1 MTALTDDMKR
11 VVREQKL
18 GFVATVCPDGTPN
31 VSPKG
36 TVTVWDD
43 DHLVFLD
50 LRSPRTIENLTRNH
64 AIEINVVDPIRRKG
78 YRFKGEGT
86 VISDGEVFERVLDLF
101 QQERGI
107 PRGRARAA
115 VLTTIERAAPLLS
128 PVYDS
133 GVSEEEVAAN
143 WLAHHW
149 ALGQAGGAENDAGD
163 FVARFAEAWRDPDPA
178 VFRGFWHEDGWLLHP
193 TMEHPIAAESVP
205 QHVEGLMRALPDVS
219 LRVLRWASR
228 DDHLFI
234 EWELTGTLGD
244 ERLVVPGV
252 DRFTLRGGRAVE
264 GVAYFDTGAWSRNP
278 PSGAD
283 G

>member
-1 MTALTDDMKR
+1 MRPVFASSKAALRAFLPVSREMTALTDDMKR

-36 TVTVWDD
+36 TITVWDD

-50 LRSPRTIENLTRNH
+50 LRSPRTIENLARNH

-115 VLTTIERAAPLLS
+115 VLMTIERAAPLLS

-133 GVSEEEVAAN
+133 GVSEEEVAAS
-143 WLAHHW
+143 WLAHHS
-149 ALGQAGGAENDAGD
+149 ALGR
-163 FVARFAEAWRDPDPA
+163 RFIRPWSTRSRPKP
-178 VFRGFWHEDGWLLHP
+178 FRS
-193 TMEHPIAAESVP
+193 T
-205 QHVEGLMRALPDVS
+205 
-219 LRVLRWASR
+219 SR
-228 DDHLFI
+228 D
-234 EWELTGTLGD
+234 
-244 ERLVVPGV
+244 
-252 DRFTLRGGRAVE
+252 
-264 GVAYFDTGAWSRNP
+264 
-278 PSGAD
+278 
-283 G
+283 